1 MLPLRL
7 EESRMDYRSFIGKKE
22 KHDVKKNNGRGSK
35 VVE

>member
-7 EESRMDYRSFIGKKE
+7 EESRMDYRSFIGNEGKAC
-22 KHDVKKNNGRGSK
+22 KKNGGGSK